1 MYNNNSLHNI
11 SYIIDATW
19 PMRRKI
25 FINKT
30 ESDKMESFEKD
41 KMESFETDKKLL
53 EVLEIFLSPNY
64 NITSVTYLDLLLTH
78 IEELLN
84 KQASLNQ
91 RHYEVLHKWVLQ
103 ALNTWDSNSKPS
115 RPIIIFT
122 LKLVGIVASNE
133 LDFHQWQRYNVYEK
147 LCSIIQPSDEHLSAS
162 VIIAYTQMLSN
173 LIKHESGRK
182 WVLHS
187 GVWKDIVKCAH
198 KNYTMYITHESQKF
212 LWTLLLHEQENIPI
226 CMEIISAIADPLVK
240 NSYNSQTHQTLED
253 SYLDENEF
261 LCNTLGLITS
271 IFENTLFISMDSN
284 IPDFFEELYELEMRV
299 KALFEACIGTRFLQ
313 HVHKLLLLLLFLK
326 LKRGIRSDTKAID
339 NDVWQKFN
347 YGICYISMMLLS
359 KKYIV
364 ELIKTNKF
372 LMIYW
377 KKLRTLCEFTLPE
390 QHKFEHQAIVLMIL
404 PLCICVRKDHIQ
416 NELFDMFINKIFDVT
431 CMPVQRLLYNIRDVI
446 WKSDLP
452 LENICK
458 ISIDLLLEI
467 TNIMDRDVAVI
478 TFQTLCHILKNYLP
492 NVRDG
497 MKICSSSES
506 SKTNLPDNS
515 RKITYKS
522 ILEGDPIVD
531 NPILLAS
538 LLNGLAVIT
547 EKFKLKWQE
556 CVETI
561 CLLSLAQGILN
572 HQGILPMLCVKA
584 LKVCKLAIQNFMPPN
599 LALLVDSDSHMNEI
613 GPTFYKRL
621 HDPNWEVRDSVL
633 EVLNT
638 IAIISEDK
646 YPAFQDFLLSNQFVE
661 LAIDIAL
668 TDGESYVRASALIFI
683 SSTIRIKKL
692 WDEKLSFFNFPDII
706 IKLYNN
712 ETEGI
717 VRREAVI
724 LMKELY
730 IYRKWK
736 NTISCI
742 SEVMSVAAIFDLH
755 WEVKISALE
764 FWKHFIKSHLS
775 DQGMLDGSFPNVT
788 FSKEQRK
795 IVALDENEIKRR
807 LNKALDELARQNCLG
822 VLLVTLK
829 DDSDFE
835 VCKASA
841 MIINKLKTFL
851 LKYKIN
857 DSLLEISSPK
867 DSAVID
873 NSYVKHV
880 QQDAPSVQLE
890 KQPSNSHN
898 IIDEIVN
905 TNDAKLLANVYSNN
919 SQEND
924 NENTEKKMLKYISR
938 VTKQDFLDVVFN
950 SDIDT
955 YIEEKSQWLKGY
967 TNSLESILDDILTM
981 HKQGDVNSMDCY

>member
-1 MYNNNSLHNI
+1 
-11 SYIIDATW
+11 
-19 PMRRKI
+19 
-25 FINKT
+25 
-30 ESDKMESFEKD
+30 
-41 KMESFETDKKLL
+41 MESFETDKRLL

-64 NITSVTYLDLLLTH
+64 NITSVTYLDLLLTR

-84 KQASLNQ
+84 KQSSSNQ
-91 RHYEVLHKWVLQ
+91 RHYEVLQEWVMQ

-122 LKLVGIVASNE
+122 LKLVGIIASNE
-133 LDFHQWQRYNVYEK
+133 LDFHRWQHHNVYNK
-147 LCSIIQPSDEHLSAS
+147 LCTIIQPSNENLSAS

-173 LIKHESGRK
+173 LIKHKSGRE
-182 WVLHS
+182 WVLRS

-212 LWTLLLHEQENIPI
+212 LWTLLLHEQENIHI
-226 CMEIISAIADPLVK
+226 SMEIISVIAHPLVK
-240 NSYNSQTHQTLED
+240 NYDSQTQKSLED
-253 SYLDENEF
+253 NYLGENEF
-261 LCNTLGLITS
+261 LYNTLGLITS
-271 IFENTLFISMDSN
+271 IFENTLFISMDSK
-284 IPDFFEELYELEMRV
+284 IPEVFEGLYELEMRV
-299 KALFEACIGTRFLQ
+299 KALFEVCIGTRFLQ
-313 HVHKLLLLLLFLK
+313 HVHKLLLLLLFFK
-326 LKRGIRSDTKAID
+326 LKRGIVSSTKAID

-404 PLCICVRKDHIQ
+404 PLCICVKKDHIQ

-515 RKITYKS
+515 RKIIYKS

-572 HQGILPMLCVKA
+572 HPGILPMLCVKA

-599 LALLVDSDSHMNEI
+599 LALLIDSDSHMNEI
-613 GPTFYKRL
+613 GPTLYKRL

-692 WDEKLSFFNFPDII
+692 WNEKLSHFDFPNII

-717 VRREAVI
+717 VRREAVV

-730 IYRKWK
+730 IYRKWLK

-742 SEVMSVAAIFDLH
+742 SEVMSVAAILDLH

-764 FWKHFIKSHLS
+764 FWKHFITSHLS

-841 MIINKLKTFL
+841 TIINKLKTFL
-851 LKYKIN
+851 LKYKLN
-857 DSLLEISSPK
+857 DSLLEVSLPK

-880 QQDAPSVQLE
+880 QQDAPSVQSE

-905 TNDAKLLANVYSNN
+905 TNDAKLLANVYSNS

-924 NENTEKKMLKYISR
+924 HENTEKKMLKYISR

-950 SDIDT
+950 FNIDT
-955 YIEEKSQWLKGY
+955 YIEEKNQWLKGY
-967 TNSLESILDDILTM
+967 TNSFESILDDILTM

>member
-1 MYNNNSLHNI
+1 MENI
-11 SYIIDATW
+11 YCS
-19 PMRRKI
+19 
-25 FINKT
+25 
-30 ESDKMESFEKD
+30 ESDKMESL
-41 KMESFETDKKLL
+41 ETDKLL
-53 EVLEIFLSPNY
+53 EVLKIFLSPSC
-64 NITSVTYLDLLLTH
+64 NITSVTYLDLLLTR

-84 KQASLNQ
+84 KKSSKNHQ
-91 RHYEVLHKWVLQ
+91 HYEVLKKWLIK
-103 ALNTWDSNSKPS
+103 ALNIWNSNRKPS
-115 RPIIIFT
+115 PPIIIFT
-122 LKLVGIVASNE
+122 LKLVGIIASDESRFDQLQYYNIFNKICAIVQPSNE
-133 LDFHQWQRYNVYEK
+133 Q
-147 LCSIIQPSDEHLSAS
+147 LSAS

-173 LIKHESGRK
+173 LIKHSSGRT
-182 WVLHS
+182 WVRTS
-187 GVWKDIVKCAH
+187 GAWKDIVKCAH
-198 KNYTMYITHESQKF
+198 KNYTMYVTHESQKF
-212 LWTLLLHEQENIPI
+212 LWTFLLYEEDDTDI
-226 CMEIISAIADPLVK
+226 CTEIISAIANPLV
-240 NSYNSQTHQTLED
+240 NNTFNPQTHQILEE

-261 LCNTLGLITS
+261 LCNTLSLVTS
-271 IFENTLFISMDSN
+271 IFENTLFVSMDSK
-284 IPDFFEELYELEMRV
+284 IPELFERLFNLEMRV

-313 HVHKLLLLLLFLK
+313 HVHKLLLLLFFLK
-326 LKRGIRSDTKAID
+326 LKRGIKSGTKAVD

-404 PLCICVRKDHIQ
+404 PLCICVRKDHVQ

-458 ISIDLLLEI
+458 TSINLLLEI

-492 NVRDG
+492 NLRDG
-497 MKICSSSES
+497 TKICSSSVS
-506 SKTNLPDNS
+506 DNTGLPDNS
-515 RKITYKS
+515 RKMIYKS

-538 LLNGLAVIT
+538 LLNGLAVMT

-572 HQGILPMLCVKA
+572 HPGILPMLCVKA

-613 GPTFYKRL
+613 GPTLYKRL

-668 TDGESYVRASALIFI
+668 TDGESYVRTSALIFI

-692 WDEKLSFFNFPDII
+692 WDEKLSHFDFPDII

-717 VRREAVI
+717 VRREAVV

-730 IYRKWK
+730 IYRKWIK
-736 NTISCI
+736 DTISSI

-775 DQGMLDGSFPNVT
+775 DQGMLDGSFPKVT

-841 MIINKLKTFL
+841 TIINKLKTLL
-851 LKYKIN
+851 LKYKLN
-857 DSLLEISSPK
+857 DSLLEVSLPK

-880 QQDAPSVQLE
+880 EQDESSVELE
-890 KQPSNSHN
+890 KEPCNSHN
-898 IIDEIVN
+898 VIDDIVN
-905 TNDAKLLANVYSNN
+905 TNDAKLLANVYNNN
-919 SQEND
+919 SQEN
-924 NENTEKKMLKYISR
+924 NGENTENKMLKYISR

-950 SDIDT
+950 SNIDT

-967 TNSLESILDDILTM
+967 TNSFESILDDILMM
-981 HKQGDVNSMDCY
+981 HNRGDVNSMDCY